1 MPGGLG
7 CGLEQLL
14 PRPQALLSAGSD
26 WLGINS
32 PCDCGSQDRAHT
44 VKPWRALACWPLN
57 AVLMVMP
64 AAPAE
69 AAPAPSGALS
79 GATDGADAIDAL
91 LDAFTALKA
100 QQKQLE
106 HQLEPLLEALS
117 QAMATGQLDPSFSHN
132 DWAFAHSSGRLSYA
146 FPPAVQQIEQQLK
159 AAKDAAIQQG
169 SAAEKRGKPFWT
181 IRPPKSQ
188 DQPF

>member
-7 CGLEQLL
+7 SGLEQLL
-14 PRPQALLSAGSD
+14 PRTQALLSAGSD

-69 AAPAPSGALS
+69 AASAPS
-79 GATDGADAIDAL
+79 DAIDAL
-91 LDAFTALKA
+91 LDAITALKA
-100 QQKQLE
+100 QQKLLE
-106 HQLEPLLEALS
+106 QQLEPLLEALS
-117 QAMATGQLDPSFSHN
+117 EAMAAGQLDPSFSHN
-132 DWAFAHSSGRLSYA
+132 DWAFAHSSGRLSYE

-159 AAKDAAIQQG
+159 AAKEHAIQKG
-169 SAAEKRGKPFWT
+169 LPRFSVALPCWT
-181 IRPPKSQ
+181 IRPPKAQ